1 MKVLVFTSLFPNNVW
16 PNQAVFVRER
26 ILHLAQIPGVELK
39 VVAPVPYYPPL
50 PGWRGAFRRVASR
63 EERSGIE
70 ILHPRYTMLPKVG
83 SRWHGAFLHRALR
96 TRMARLRREFRFDV
110 IDAHYLYPDA
120 YAAVRLGRDLGVPV
134 VSSARGSDVNL
145 IGRMPDL
152 APLVREVLVGS
163 KRLVAVSAALAHA
176 MREMGAPDVSV
187 IPNGVDAARFHPID
201 RGSARRDLGLGE
213 GPVILSVGNLV
224 PNKGMDRLLRALA
237 LASVNPGSAASRATL
252 VIAGRGPEEGRLRRL
267 AEEHGLEHRVRFT
280 GVLAHESLGPW
291 YAAADLF
298 ALATEREGWPN
309 AILES
314 LACGT
319 PVVATRVGGVPEILR
334 SDRVGIMVEPSDE
347 AFARAIEDGLD
358 RAWDRA
364 EIARFAAGHT
374 WEATARSAHAVL
386 DSALDRA
393 PAREARV
400 AS

>member
-1 MKVLVFTSLFPNNVW
+1 VKVLVFTSLFPNNVW
-16 PNQAVFVRER
+16 PNQAIFVRER
-26 ILHLAQIPGVELK
+26 VLHLARIPGVELR

-50 PGWRGAFRRVASR
+50 PGWRGAFRRVAPR
-63 EERSGIE
+63 EERAGIE
-70 ILHPRYTMLPKVG
+70 ILHPRYPMLPKVG
-83 SRWHGAFLHRALR
+83 TRWHGAFLHQALR
-96 TRMARLRREFRFDV
+96 TRMERLRREFPFDV

-120 YAAVRLGRDLGVPV
+120 YAAVRLGRELGVPV

-145 IGRMPDL
+145 IGRMPGL
-152 APLVREVLVGS
+152 APLVRDVLVHS
-163 KRLVAVSAALAHA
+163 KRLVAVSAALGQA
-176 MREMGAPDVSV
+176 MREMGAAEVSV
-187 IPNGVDAARFHPID
+187 IPNGVDATRFHPID
-201 RGSARRDLGLGE
+201 RVAARRKLELGE

-224 PNKGMDRLLRALA
+224 PNKGMDRLIRA
-237 LASVNPGSAASRATL
+237 LASVSPGSSAARASL
-252 VIAGRGPEEGRLRRL
+252 VIVGRGPEEERLRTL
-267 AEEHGLEHRVRFT
+267 AAGLGLRERVRLT
-280 GVLAHESLGPW
+280 GVVAHESLGSW

-334 SDRVGIMVEPSDE
+334 SDRHGTMVELSDQ
-347 AFARAIEDGLD
+347 AFAQAIETALS

-364 EIARFAAGHT
+364 EIARFAALHT

-386 DSALDRA
+386 ESALDRT
-393 PAREARV
+393 PVREAQV

>member
-26 ILHLAQIPGVELK
+26 ILHLARIPGVELK

-50 PGWRGAFRRVASR
+50 PGWRGAFRRVVSR
-63 EERSGIE
+63 EERAGIE
-70 ILHPRYTMLPKVG
+70 ILHPRYAMVPKVG
-83 SRWHGAFLHRALR
+83 TRWHGSFVYRALR
-96 TRMARLRREFRFDV
+96 PLVERLRREFPFDV

-120 YAAVRLGRDLGVPV
+120 YAAVRMGRDLGVPV

-152 APLVREVLVGS
+152 APLVKEVLVGS
-163 KRLVAVSAALAHA
+163 KRLVAVSAALAQA
-176 MREMGAPDVSV
+176 MRDLGAPEVTV
-187 IPNGVDAARFHPID
+187 IPNGVDATRFRPMD
-201 RGSARRDLGLGE
+201 RAAARRELRLGE
-213 GPVILSVGNLV
+213 GPLILSVGNLV
-224 PNKGMDRLLRALA
+224 PNKGMDHLVRALA
-237 LASVNPGSAASRATL
+237 LASDPGSTAARATL
-252 VIAGRGPEEGRLRRL
+252 AIVGRGPEEERLRRL
-267 AEEHGLEHRVRFT
+267 ARELGLHDRVRLA
-280 GVLAHESLGPW
+280 GVVAHESLGSW

-309 AILES
+309 VILES
-314 LACGT
+314 IACGT

-334 SDRVGIMVEPSDE
+334 SEQVGLMVEPTDE
-347 AFARAIEDGLD
+347 AFARAIEDGLG

-364 EIARFAAGHT
+364 EIARFGAGHT
-374 WEATARSAHAVL
+374 WEATARAAHTVLASAIE
-386 DSALDRA
+386 RA

>member
-16 PNQAVFVRER
+16 PNQAIFVRER
-26 ILHLAQIPGVELK
+26 VLHLARLPGVELR

-50 PGWRGAFRRVASR
+50 PGWRGAFRRVAPR
-63 EERSGIE
+63 EERAGIE
-70 ILHPRYTMLPKVG
+70 ILHPRYAMLPKVG
-83 SRWHGAFLHRALR
+83 SRWHGAFLHQALR
-96 TRMARLRREFRFDV
+96 TRMGRLRREFPFDV

-120 YAAVRLGRDLGVPV
+120 YAAVRLGRELGVPV

-145 IGRMPDL
+145 IGKTPGL
-152 APLVREVLVGS
+152 APLVRDVLVHS
-163 KRLVAVSAALAHA
+163 KRLVAVSAALGQA
-176 MREMGAPDVSV
+176 MREMGAVEVSV
-187 IPNGVDAARFHPID
+187 IPNGVDATRFHPID
-201 RGSARRDLGLGE
+201 RAEARRKLELGE

-224 PNKGMDRLLRALA
+224 PNKGMDRLIRA
-237 LASVNPGSAASRATL
+237 LASVSPGSSAARATL
-252 VIAGRGPEEGRLRRL
+252 VIVGRGPEEERLRTL
-267 AEEHGLEHRVRFT
+267 AAGLGLRERVRLT
-280 GVLAHESLGPW
+280 GVVAHESLGSW

-309 AILES
+309 AVLES

-334 SDRVGIMVEPSDE
+334 SDRLGTMVEPSDQ
-347 AFARAIEDGLD
+347 AFAQAIEAGLS

-364 EIARFAAGHT
+364 EIARFAALHT

-386 DSALDRA
+386 ESALDRA